1 MVFNIPHIV
10 LKEMICMNMKSS
22 VALVMAGIGGT
33 LLYQQI
39 KSGKLQKNLRNMMNA
54 KIKAMDNLED
64 MI

>member
-39 KSGKLQKNLRNMMNA
+39 SSGKLQKNLRKMMNA

>member
-1 MVFNIPHIV
+1 
-10 LKEMICMNMKSS
+10 MNMKSS

-39 KSGKLQKNLRNMMNA
+39 SSGKLQKNLRKMMNA